1 MKQIKFGFAQ
11 PEATNH
17 VFVCTNCETPL
28 ITHKDC
34 KPYCPT
40 CRKSNKGK
48 WLEQQGFESYNQR
61 GRVDV

>member
-11 PEATNH
+11 PEAINH
-17 VFVCTNCETPL
+17 IFVCTNCETPL

-48 WLEQQGFESYNQR
+48 WMEAKCQN
-61 GRVDV
+61 

>member
-17 VFVCTNCETPL
+17 VFVCTECEAPL

-48 WLEQQGFESYNQR
+48 WMEVKNER
-61 GRVDV
+61 